1 MSDKSNSLKQPQ
13 GSLGKTIRNYKLELG
28 MTVIL
33 IVLYIVLHAVTG
45 TALGKGN
52 VMNVLQSAA
61 PLLIMTMGQLLVV
74 ITGGIDLSVGSVYS
88 LSGMVGALV
97 MLSTGSIAAGVAAC
111 LAVGLV
117 CGVLNG
123 LLVAKAKMAPF
134 IVTLA
139 MQGAAASLTKVI
151 SGGNSQTITLTA
163 FKEFNRGTIIPGL
176 KNYILYMIIIVVVMY
191 FVLRKTS
198 FGRWVY
204 ATGSN
209 EGASHLVGIPV
220 DRVKI
225 LCYTISAGLSSIAA
239 LLGASRL
246 MTVECTAGVGMELDA
261 IAATCIGGASLSGG
275 LGSAFGALI
284 GTLLQKGINNGIN
297 LLGIN
302 SFWSGNV
309 ISYEQIPEYVEKA
322 DYAVIST
329 PPTKRLDYVEMVL
342 SKHVPLYLEKPIA
355 TTLED
360 AEKIVAM
367 AKQYDAKIIVG
378 FAHRFRPAFVKM
390 YDMVKS
396 GMFGDPVN
404 VFSYRVGAGFG
415 YGKNNAMYGNSWRT
429 DPKLACG
436 MTIESVSHEFNLLTS
451 LAGEFDTIACNVKGT
466 ISNVPQFDTNSTMV
480 MRCKNGAVASIMTSW
495 SSGAGANLK
504 GYIGTNGS
512 ILLRGRNMFEFDS
525 LTYKTVDM
533 DHEESIT
540 FNDSYDLNKDEV
552 IYHVH
557 VYFQDCLKNNK
568 PVEIGGLSEG
578 MKVLKLSNAALES
591 AKEQKTIALGDY
603 YTL

>member
-1 MSDKSNSLKQPQ
+1 MKVLMIGAGDIAKSHARAFEK
-13 GSLGKTIRNYKLELG
+13 LGGEI
-28 MTVIL
+28 
-33 IVLYIVLHAVTG
+33 
-45 TALGKGN
+45 
-52 VMNVLQSAA
+52 
-61 PLLIMTMGQLLVV
+61 
-74 ITGGIDLSVGSVYS
+74 
-88 LSGMVGALV
+88 VGAFDVSENALK
-97 MLSTGSIAAGVAAC
+97 SF
-111 LAVGLV
+111 
-117 CGVLNG
+117 
-123 LLVAKAKMAPF
+123 K
-134 IVTLA
+134 
-139 MQGAAASLTKVI
+139 
-151 SGGNSQTITLTA
+151 
-163 FKEFNRGTIIPGL
+163 KEF
-176 KNYILYMIIIVVVMY
+176 YC
-191 FVLRKTS
+191 
-198 FGRWVY
+198 
-204 ATGSN
+204 
-209 EGASHLVGIPV
+209 
-220 DRVKI
+220 D
-225 LCYTISAGLSSIAA
+225 
-239 LLGASRL
+239 
-246 MTVECTAGVGMELDA
+246 
-261 IAATCIGGASLSGG
+261 
-275 LGSAFGALI
+275 
-284 GTLLQKGINNGIN
+284 
-297 LLGIN
+297 
-302 SFWSGNV
+302 V

-396 GMFGDPVN
+396 GMFGEPVN

-578 MKVLKLSNAALES
+578 MKVLKLSNAALKS